1 MIAVAIGNDNQFA
14 RFAALIGKPEWTSDV
29 RYAKNPDRV
38 AHRETL
44 DAAISQVLSTAD
56 ARFWLAELS
65 EAGIP
70 CGRINSVAQ
79 ALSDPHT
86 MAREM
91 VRTVQHPTAGAVK
104 MLGIPFRFSDT
115 PASIRCAPPLL
126 GQHTEQVLRDLLQ
139 LSDARIADL
148 RSAKVI

>member
-1 MIAVAIGNDNQFA
+1 MIAGAIGNDNQFA
-14 RFAALIGKPEWTSDV
+14 RFAALIGKAEWGSDV

-44 DAAISQVLSTAD
+44 DAAISQALSTAD
-56 ARFWLAELS
+56 ADLWLAKLTAS
-65 EAGIP
+65 GIP

-86 MAREM
+86 IAREM
-91 VRTVQHPTAGAVK
+91 VRTVQHPTAGEVK

-115 PASIRCAPPLL
+115 PASVRRAPPLL
-126 GQHTEQVLRDLLQ
+126 GQHTEEVLRDVLQ
-139 LSDARIADL
+139 LSDARIAEL